1 MQAEARHSKTARQS
15 LLRIWQHQLGQLEE
29 PAEHEPNNWIRR
41 LGQISRKIAAQAE
54 IDRGK
59 WNAIAKNNCLS
70 LPCTNAVTCDEK
82 AQMLENRLRKLHN
95 EEQRLQKQIRIA
107 NKHSDFADQVKQRR
121 DHDAAVMEWHKA
133 NLKAQ
138 EDKQRQVNL
147 ERRSANRAAIKA
159 H

>member
-1 MQAEARHSKTARQS
+1 MNRTTGLDGSGKFHEKLQLKQRQIEVS
-15 LLRIWQHQLGQLEE
+15 ERPL
-29 PAEHEPNNWIRR
+29 P
-41 LGQISRKIAAQAE
+41 KI
-54 IDRGK
+54 IVY
-59 WNAIAKNNCLS
+59 LY
-70 LPCTNAVTCDEK
+70 TYAVTCDAQ

-121 DHDAAVMEWHKA
+121 DHDQAVMEWHKA

-138 EDKQRQVNL
+138 EEKQRKINL
-147 ERRSANRAAIKA
+147 ERRSANRQAIKA